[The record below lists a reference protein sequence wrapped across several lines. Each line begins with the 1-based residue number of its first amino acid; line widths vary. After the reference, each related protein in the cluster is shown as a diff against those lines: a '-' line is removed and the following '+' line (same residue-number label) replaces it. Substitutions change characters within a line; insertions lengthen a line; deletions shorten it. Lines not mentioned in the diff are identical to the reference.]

1 MSDIFKVS
9 TSGLVTTKKA
19 DIDGVVFTVR
29 RKGGGDGLDISLR
42 ATKISNVAKEL
53 ITERA
58 KFSQA
63 KTDEERANILTHI
76 EKTVA
81 AMSQLQEELENC
93 YVALFDDGGDQSKS
107 KALVRQYGVE
117 GIENI
122 LNQIFGEKKDGDGE

>member
-42 ATKISNVAKEL
+42 ATKISNVAKEFV
-53 ITERA
+53 TEHA
-58 KFSQA
+58 KLTQA
-63 KTDEERANILTHI
+63 KDDEERINILARV
-76 EKTVA
+76 EKIVA
-81 AMSQLQEELENC
+81 KMSQLQDELENC

-107 KALVRQYGVE
+107 KALVRQYGVD

-122 LNQIFGEKKDGDGE
+122 LNQIFGDKEDGDGK

>member
-19 DIDGVVFTVR
+19 DIDGVIFTVR

-42 ATKISNVAKEL
+42 ATKISGYDKDIIA
-53 ITERA
+53 ERS
-58 KFSQA
+58 KLTQA
-63 KTDEERANILTHI
+63 KDDEERVNILARV
-76 EKTVA
+76 EKIVA
-81 AMSQLQEELENC
+81 KMSKLQDELENC

-107 KALVRQYGVE
+107 KALVRQYGVD